1 VLQKINMHKKKFKIF
16 VKFFSLIFIF
26 NTISFSQNYKIS
38 GKVLDIDTEAKLEN
52 VNVYIENQENGTIT
66 DKDGFFSLSLYEP
79 SEKQVKLI
87 IKLIGYEQKIVS
99 INLSSSNI
107 KIGNIL
113 IKNVPIEMQAIEIH
127 SHKNEFK
134 QVSDISMS
142 GSKLDQNLKGTIAST
157 LSNQPNIGINS
168 MGSVT
173 AKPAL
178 RGIILFVADGAPAH
192 GSAEIDS
199 SP

>member
-1 VLQKINMHKKKFKIF
+1 M
-16 VKFFSLIFIF
+16 
-26 NTISFSQNYKIS
+26 NT
-38 GKVLDIDTEAKLEN
+38 LAKLED
-52 VNVYIENQENGTIT
+52 VSIYLENQENGTIT
-66 DKDGFFSLSLYEP
+66 DQDGFFSLSLFEP
-79 SEKQVKLI
+79 SEKKVKLI
-87 IKLIGYEQKIVS
+87 IKLIGYEQKTVS

-107 KIGNIL
+107 KTGNIL
-113 IKNVPIEMQAIEIH
+113 IKNVPIEMQAVEIH

-178 RGIILFVADGAPAH
+178 RGFSGDRFLLTKDGIETGDLSQSSIDHAIALDMNEVNEIEILRGPKSLIFGPNAIG
-192 GSAEIDS
+192 G
-199 SP
+199 